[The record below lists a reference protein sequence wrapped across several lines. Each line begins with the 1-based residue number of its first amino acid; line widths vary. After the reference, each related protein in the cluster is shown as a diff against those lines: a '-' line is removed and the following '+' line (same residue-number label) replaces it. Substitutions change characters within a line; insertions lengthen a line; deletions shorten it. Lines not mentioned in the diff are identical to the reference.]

1 MRWAVVA
8 ALAVLL
14 ALPAVLGSYA
24 VTIFILI
31 FFYGFLGQAWNIV
44 GGYAGQLSAGHAAF
58 VGVGGYTA
66 AMLSIEAGLTPWV
79 GMFVGAALAALLGAI
94 IGYLGFRFGL
104 RGFYFVLLTVA
115 FAEICRIAVSN
126 IDAIGGPLGLYITFT
141 GDPRQFQFRDGRV
154 YYYIALALMLAATA
168 TAWTIER
175 RRFGIYLAAI
185 REDEAAAESLGVNA
199 LKYKMLAMVVSSF
212 LTGLGGTFYAFYL
225 FSLQPNTLFGIPL
238 SVEIII
244 RPIVGGAGTL
254 LGPILG
260 SFILTPLAEL
270 SRLYLGQGGLHG
282 AHLIAYGVLLIG
294 VVLFL
299 PEGAYPRL
307 RRVLQ
312 RRSRVPPVS
321 GPPHPKGCPQE
332 RSRVA
337 PVSGHPRSEPGSRPP
352 LQMPLLVVRGLS
364 KRFGGLQAVAGLD
377 LAVEHGEMLGLIGP
391 NGAGKTTVF
400 NLLSG
405 FLTPDAGDVSFRD
418 RSLVGLPP
426 HAICRLGLAR
436 TFQLVRPFPRMSVLE
451 NVRVG
456 ALARHPQALEAR
468 ARARDV
474 VERVGLG
481 AREHVTAGT
490 LTLAE
495 RKRLELGRALATEP
509 TLLLLDEVMAG
520 LNPTEIEPIIRLIRG
535 IHASG
540 VSILLIEHN
549 MRAVMALSHRI
560 IVLSFGEKIAEGTP
574 ADIANHPKVVE
585 AYLGDEHVRVA
596 PA

>member
-14 ALPAVLGSYA
+14 ALPAVLSSYA

-44 GGYAGQLSAGHAAF
+44 GGYAGQLSVGHAAF

-126 IDAIGGPLGLYITFT
+126 IDAIGGALGLYITFT

-168 TAWTIER
+168 TAWAIER
-175 RRFGIYLAAI
+175 QRFGIYLAAI
-185 REDEAAAESLGVNA
+185 REDEAAAEALGVNA

-352 LQMPLLVVRGLS
+352 LQMPVLVARGLS
-364 KRFGGLQAVAGLD
+364 RRFGGLQAVAGLD
-377 LAVEHGEMLGLIGP
+377 LVVEHGEMLGLIGP

-418 RSLVGLPP
+418 RSIVGLPP

-436 TFQLVRPFPRMSVLE
+436 TFQIVRPFPRMSVLE

-520 LNPTEIEPIIRLIRG
+520 LNPTEIETIIRLIRG

-560 IVLSFGEKIAEGTP
+560 VVLSFGEKIAEGTP

-585 AYLGDEHVRVA
+585 AYLGDEYVRAA

>member
-1 MRWAVVA
+1 
-8 ALAVLL
+8 
-14 ALPAVLGSYA
+14 
-24 VTIFILI
+24 
-31 FFYGFLGQAWNIV
+31 
-44 GGYAGQLSAGHAAF
+44 
-58 VGVGGYTA
+58 
-66 AMLSIEAGLTPWV
+66 MLSIEAGLTPWV

-126 IDAIGGPLGLYITFT
+126 IDAIGGALGLYITFT

-168 TAWTIER
+168 TAWAIER
-175 RRFGIYLAAI
+175 QRFGIYLAAI
-185 REDEAAAESLGVNA
+185 REDEAAAEALGVNA

-352 LQMPLLVVRGLS
+352 LQMPVLVARGLS
-364 KRFGGLQAVAGLD
+364 RRFGGLQAVAGLD
-377 LAVEHGEMLGLIGP
+377 LVVEHGEMLGLIGP

-418 RSLVGLPP
+418 RSIVGLPP

-436 TFQLVRPFPRMSVLE
+436 TFQIVRPFPRMSVLE

-520 LNPTEIEPIIRLIRG
+520 LNPTEIETIIRLIRG

-560 IVLSFGEKIAEGTP
+560 VVLSFGEKIAEGTP

-585 AYLGDEHVRVA
+585 AYLGDEYVRAA